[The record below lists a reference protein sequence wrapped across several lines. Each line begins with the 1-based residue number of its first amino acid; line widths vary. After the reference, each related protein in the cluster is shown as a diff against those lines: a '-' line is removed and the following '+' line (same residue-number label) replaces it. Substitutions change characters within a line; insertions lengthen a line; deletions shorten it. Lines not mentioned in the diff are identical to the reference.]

1 MVFSQ
6 ERPKKEKIF
15 VKITRKRQNFKKNQT
30 KRLVN
35 LYIYYII
42 SRTEALKRKG
52 EIMTL
57 ENVQGIVNLINIG
70 LIAFFAISMVARLI
84 WGLRR
89 GFLKSLVRAAGTIA
103 ALITAFATFS
113 LAFEIL
119 NPFVSEKLTEF
130 LLSQEGGADIAAL
143 ENSMAV
149 LLVFIESLAGP
160 LIFWALFLAWNAVFS
175 LVSLIVRMILKI
187 IPIKAGGLS
196 RILGAAISVATGIV
210 VFAMGVAPFA
220 GYIKE
225 IPDLYAEIVAAE
237 IVPNDEEVNST
248 VNSVCEEGFFMSGIV
263 GEITS
268 PIFKFSSEVTYDGE
282 KVNGI
287 EETKKVLK
295 IVPDVKKLGELDF
308 ADLENI
314 DTAPIDALADKV
326 GESSVLKTVV
336 SEFMATAG
344 TKWKNGE
351 VFLGINIKEEI
362 ETSNPGYGNML
373 DGALQKLSTATKD
386 NVVMVTKEFT
396 SAIKSAGKMISY
408 LNSLQ
413 SATEVG
419 DMDNLTN
426 DLADVMKGLDESTV
440 EMIIP
445 AISSDLLKDTGL
457 GEKEAEL
464 ASEVLKTTLTSVA
477 SMSDEE
483 IDAEAKAINT
493 VLSYASSDVTP
504 EANDVIDALVSS
516 ELVLP
521 AAKTVIDSQEGS
533 SEVLGSVSEEQKTAI
548 SNAIDD
554 YKAENPDADE
564 EKLDIIK
571 SLFGISG

>member
-1 MVFSQ
+1 MS
-6 ERPKKEKIF
+6 
-15 VKITRKRQNFKKNQT
+15 
-30 KRLVN
+30 
-35 LYIYYII
+35 
-42 SRTEALKRKG
+42 
-52 EIMTL
+52 L
-57 ENVQGIVNLINIG
+57 ENVRDIINVVNIC
-70 LIAFFAISMVARLI
+70 LIAFFAISMIARLI
-84 WGLRR
+84 WGLKR
-89 GFLKSLVRAAGTIA
+89 GFLKSLVHAAGTIA
-103 ALITAFATFS
+103 ALIAAFATFS
-113 LAFEIL
+113 LAFEVL
-119 NPFVSEKLTEF
+119 NPFINEKLTEF

-143 ENSMAV
+143 EQSMAV
-149 LLVFIESLAGP
+149 LIVFIESLAGP
-160 LIFWALFLAWNAVFS
+160 FIFWALFLVWNAVFS

-196 RILGAAISVATGIV
+196 RLFGAAISVVTGII

-225 IPDLYAEIVAAE
+225 VPDLYAEIVAAE
-237 IVPNDEEVNST
+237 IIPNDEEVDST
-248 VNSVCEEGFFMSGIV
+248 VNSICEGGFFMSGVV
-263 GEITS
+263 GKITS
-268 PIFKFSSEVTYDGE
+268 PVFKFSSEVTYDGE

-287 EETKKVLK
+287 EETKKLLRLVL
-295 IVPDVKKLGELDF
+295 DVKKLSELDF

-326 GESSVLKTVV
+326 GASSVLKTVV

-344 TKWKNGE
+344 TKWKDGE
-351 VFLGINIKEEI
+351 TFLGINIKEEI
-362 ETSNPGYGNML
+362 EKSNPGYGNML

-386 NVVMVTKEFT
+386 NVVTVTKEFA
-396 SAIKSAGKMISY
+396 SAIKSTGKMISY

-413 SATEVG
+413 SVTEVG
-419 DMDNLTN
+419 DMDDLAN
-426 DLADVMKGLDESTV
+426 DLADVIKGLDQSTV
-440 EMIIP
+440 EMILP

-477 SMSDEE
+477 GMSDEE
-483 IDAEAKAINT
+483 IDVEAKAINT
-493 VLSYASSDVTP
+493 VLSYVSSDVTP

-521 AAKTVIDSQEGS
+521 AAKTVIDSQEGA
-533 SEVLGSVSEEQKTAI
+533 SEVLSGVTEEQKNAI

-571 SLFGISG
+571 SLFGIGE